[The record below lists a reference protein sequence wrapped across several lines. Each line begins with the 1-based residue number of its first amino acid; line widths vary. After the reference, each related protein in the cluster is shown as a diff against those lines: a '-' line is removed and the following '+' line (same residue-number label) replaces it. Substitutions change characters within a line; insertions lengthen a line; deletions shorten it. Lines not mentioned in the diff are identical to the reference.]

1 MNKGLIKVD
10 GNAGSFVGMHMK
22 DGTIFVRGNSAGRAG
37 AQMTGGKIV
46 ISGNIPSVLPTFSID
61 SVKPKVKVNGEEAT
75 GSFYLFVGDR
85 TEEGD
90 GKLYIS
96 QNSNPHLKFYEQ
108 YL

>member
-1 MNKGLIKVD
+1 
-10 GNAGSFVGMHMK
+10 
-22 DGTIFVRGNSAGRAG
+22 
-37 AQMTGGKIV
+37 MTGGKIV
-46 ISGNIPSVLPTFSID
+46 IGGNVPSVLPTFSID
-61 SVKPKVKVNGEEAT
+61 SVKPKVKVNGEEAA
-75 GSFYLFVGDR
+75 GPFYLFMGDR